1 MQRAPA
7 RPHSK
12 YPHVDT
18 IVPIDPSIDDTDPPQ
33 KISEN
38 AISEEHRGTRKLVHA
53 CLHLSYARLTTALLF
68 LGFLCIA
75 DRAFSQEQARPDV
88 HDRIRDTAL
97 NHSRIMET
105 VEYLSDVCGPRLTGS
120 PNLKRAEEYARDKL
134 REWGLPNAHLETWG
148 PFGRGWL
155 LERFTGSLVS
165 PRFVPLIAYPKA
177 WSPGTH
183 GTVRADAVLL
193 NPKSVA
199 DLENYRGKLKGKIVL
214 FSAERQVDPLFEPPA
229 HRRTD
234 DELLQ
239 LAHAAPPG
247 EPRPFQFTP
256 EQRSTQELNFRK
268 WQFVQ
273 SEGAAVVLE
282 PSYRDGG
289 TVYVTAATVPSAPDV
304 PLDKR
309 ARAWDLSKPAVTPQV
324 EVSAEQYNEIV
335 RMAMRGMDVQLEVN
349 LAARFFDDDPMS
361 YNVVGE
367 IPGTDLRNEVVMIG
381 GSIDSW
387 HAATGATDNAAGAAT
402 ALEVIRILQTL
413 ALKPRRTIRIALW
426 SAEEQGSLGSRAY
439 VAAHLGR
446 KVSAVEVQGAR
457 ARYELKPEHE
467 KFDVYL
473 NFDYGTGR
481 IRGLYLQGN
490 EAARPIFRVALARY
504 AELGASTL
512 SIANIGSTDHVPFD
526 ELGLPAFQWIRDYME
541 GDNTRAPHTNMD
553 TLDHVLEDDLKQASA
568 VGAGVV
574 YDLAMREEKV
584 PRKPMPAQ

>member
-1 MQRAPA
+1 MSYCQARIGQRLTQIWQV
-7 RPHSK
+7 HFSK
-12 YPHVDT
+12 
-18 IVPIDPSIDDTDPPQ
+18 
-33 KISEN
+33 
-38 AISEEHRGTRKLVHA
+38 EHRVTLKLIDA
-53 CLHLSYARLTTALLF
+53 YLHFSYTRLTAAFLF
-68 LGFLCIA
+68 LVFLCNA
-75 DRAFSQEQARPDV
+75 GQAFSQKKAGADV

-97 NHSRIMET
+97 NHSQIMET

-120 PNLKRAEEYARDKL
+120 LNLKRAEEYARDKL
-134 REWGLPNAHLETWG
+134 REWGLPNAHLEAWG
-148 PFGRGWL
+148 PFGRGWS
-155 LERFTGSLVS
+155 LERFTASLIS

-177 WSPGTH
+177 WSPNTN
-183 GTVRADAVLL
+183 GTVRADAVFL
-193 NPKSVA
+193 NVKSVA
-199 DLENYRGKLKGKIVL
+199 DLEKYRGKLKGKIVL
-214 FSAERQVDPLFEPPA
+214 FANEQHVDPLFEPPA

-239 LAHAAPPG
+239 LAKAASPG
-247 EPRPFQFTP
+247 EPLPFQLTP
-256 EQRSTQELNFRK
+256 EERSIQELNFRK

-289 TVYVTAATVPSAPDV
+289 TVYVTAATVPSSPDV

-309 ARAWDLSKPAVTPQV
+309 AHAWDLSKPAVTPQV

-367 IPGTDLRNEVVMIG
+367 IPGTDLRDEVVMVG
-381 GSIDSW
+381 ASIDSW
-387 HAATGATDNAAGAAT
+387 HSATGATDNAAGAAT
-402 ALEVIRILQTL
+402 ALEIIRILQTL
-413 ALKPRRTIRIALW
+413 GVKPRRTIRIGLW

-446 KVSAVEVQGAR
+446 KESAAEGQGGR
-457 ARYELKPEHE
+457 ARYELKPEYE
-467 KFDVYL
+467 KFDAYL

-490 EAARPIFRVALARY
+490 DAARPIFRAALARY
-504 AELGASTL
+504 ADLGASTL
-512 SIANIGSTDHVPFD
+512 SLAGIGFTDHVPFD
-526 ELGLPAFQWIRDYME
+526 ELRLPAFQWIRDYME
-541 GDNTRAPHTNMD
+541 GENTRAPHTNMD
-553 TLDHVLEDDLKQASA
+553 TLDHVLEDDIKQASG

-574 YDLAMREEKV
+574 YDLAMGDEKV
-584 PRKPMPAQ
+584 PRKSLPSQ